1 VCVRVCVCVCVCVC
15 CVVLCCVVLCCVDVL
30 IASIPTLVLRCT
42 RCYPGESPS
51 PPPPTAHAS
60 GADEDVQQQAIDA
73 EAKRGNAAAE
83 IARAKAEA
91 DAAERARS
99 DRVKQAAAAAAASTA
114 SASGESE
121 AFLSGESHDS
131 PQRACAHCL
140 ALVTRARAHR
150 ITPRTHTR
158 CVLHTRPWIRRHHT
172 IYLLALVHTRARVRT
187 HTHTHIHTRTH
198 AHTHTQTHTN
208 RHTRMPRSHAACELT
223 DDAGTLVE
231 PEMTP
236 FYHGSISDADA
247 RGLLSVMRHGVCARA
262 SCPLPLLKRV
272 TVPCRMTCG

>member
-1 VCVRVCVCVCVCVC
+1 M
-15 CVVLCCVVLCCVDVL
+15 
-30 IASIPTLVLRCT
+30 
-42 RCYPGESPS
+42 
-51 PPPPTAHAS
+51 
-60 GADEDVQQQAIDA
+60 QQQAIDA

-99 DRVKQAAAAAAASTA
+99 DRAKQAASAAAASTV

-121 AFLSGESHDS
+121 AFLSGERHDS

-150 ITPRTHTR
+150 ITPTRTRTHTR

-172 IYLLALVHTRARVRT
+172 IYLLALVHTRARAHT
-187 HTHTHIHTRTH
+187 HTHTRIHTRTH
-198 AHTHTQTHTN
+198 AHTHTHTHTHTN
-208 RHTRMPRSHAACELT
+208 RHTRMPCSHTACELT

-262 SCPLPLLKRV
+262 SCPLLLLRRV